1 MGSRQYGCFVPYSL
15 DIFLHFAILFFV
27 MTALTTYLPY
37 IQMILAILIIASVLI
52 QQSEASSGGAFGGAD
67 NWNAG
72 YHTRRGFEKVIFNIT
87 IILGILFTLLSLLA
101 IIIK

>member
-1 MGSRQYGCFVPYSL
+1 
-15 DIFLHFAILFFV
+15 
-27 MTALTTYLPY
+27 MTALVAYLPY
-37 IQMILAILIIASVLI
+37 IQIILSVLLMAAVLI

-72 YHTRRGFEKVIFNIT
+72 YHTRRGSEKVIFNIT
-87 IILGILFTLLSLLA
+87 IVISVLFTLLSLVT

>member
-1 MGSRQYGCFVPYSL
+1 
-15 DIFLHFAILFFV
+15 
-27 MTALTTYLPY
+27 MTDLSTYLPY
-37 IQMILAILIIASVLI
+37 IQIILAVFIIACILI

-72 YHTRRGFEKVIFNIT
+72 YHTRRGFEKVIFNLT
-87 IILGILFTLLSLLA
+87 MILGILFALLSLLA